1 MNKKIKIYNIR
12 NKRVVLDRDL
22 AIAFGVETKRMNEQI
37 KRNKEKFLL
46 DSVFQ
51 LTKEEWQNLSNSSL
65 MSHFATSNNTGRG
78 GVRKLPFAFTEA
90 GVQVL
95 KTLMKSS
102 VEIEFEE
109 ESPLPAIYE
118 ESWNE
123 GTVVLYSAE
132 NLSESLEVKV
142 TEDNVWLNRN
152 QIAILFGRDIK
163 TISKHINNAMME
175 ELQNTPTVAN
185 FATVQTEG
193 GRDVLR
199 YIEYYNLDMVLS
211 VGYRVKSPNGVAFR
225 RWANKVLKDNILHQ
239 NYLEKRVE
247 RLEIRVSKTEEHL
260 DMVIKNALPP
270 IEQIFMQGQFFDA
283 YKLFSDL
290 IGSAKRRVIII
301 DNYIDAS
308 VLKLLSKRAEG
319 VTGIIYTSEK
329 CYRNETFNLDLQ
341 RFNSQYPSVE
351 VYPMSKVH
359 DRFMIIDDTLYSS
372 GGSFKDA
379 GKKLFSFEKMQ
390 ENPKVVLNII
400 RNE

>member
-1 MNKKIKIYNIR
+1 MQTYKVR
-12 NKRVVLDRDL
+12 GRQVVIDRDL
-22 AIAFGVETKRMNEQI
+22 ANEFGIETKYLKRVV
-37 KRNKEKFLL
+37 KRNLNLL
-46 DSVFQ
+46 NGEDFVFEM
-51 LTKEEWQNLSNSSL
+51 TKEECLRCQIVTLNASQGNHL
-65 MSHFATSNNTGRG
+65 
-78 GVRKLPFAFTEA
+78 KYLPFAFTKE

-95 KTLMKSS
+95 KSLLKSGMD
-102 VEIEFEE
+102 IEFPEE
-109 ESPLPAIYE
+109 PPLPAVYE

-163 TISKHINNAMME
+163 TISKHINNAMIE

-225 RWANKVLKDNILHQ
+225 RWANKVIKDKILHQ

-247 RLEIRVSKTEEHL
+247 RLEIRVSKTEEN
-260 DMVIKNALPP
+260 MEMMINRSLPP
-270 IEQIFMQGQFFDA
+270 VEQIFMQGQFFDA

-290 IGSAKRRVIII
+290 IRSAKERVIII
-301 DNYIDAS
+301 DNYVDES
-308 VLKLLSKRAEG
+308 VLELLRKRNAG
-319 VTGIIYTSEK
+319 VIGVIYTSER
-329 CYRNETFNLDLQ
+329 CYSNNNFKLDLQ
-341 RFNSQYPSVE
+341 KYNAQYPHID

-359 DRFMIIDDTLYSS
+359 DRFMIIDDVLYSS

-379 GKKLFSFEKMQ
+379 GKKLFSFEKMTLSPDVILQ
-390 ENPKVVLNII
+390 LVSN
-400 RNE
+400 

>member
-1 MNKKIKIYNIR
+1 MHLSVYYVRQKL
-12 NKRVVLDRDL
+12 VVLDRDL
-22 AIAFGVETKRMNEQI
+22 AAAFGVETKQLKRVVKRHPELFTGDETAFELTMEECSRCQNGTMNE
-37 KRNKEKFLL
+37 
-46 DSVFQ
+46 
-51 LTKEEWQNLSNSSL
+51 
-65 MSHFATSNNTGRG
+65 GRG
-78 GVRKLPFAFTEA
+78 SNIKYLPFAFTQA

-109 ESPLPAIYE
+109 EPPLPAIYE

-225 RWANKVLKDNILHQ
+225 RWANKVIKEKILYH

-247 RLEIRVSKTEEHL
+247 RLEIRVSKTEKNM
-260 DMVIKNALPP
+260 DMIINNSLPP
-270 IEQIFMQGQFFDA
+270 AEQIFM
-283 YKLFSDL
+283 
-290 IGSAKRRVIII
+290 
-301 DNYIDAS
+301 
-308 VLKLLSKRAEG
+308 
-319 VTGIIYTSEK
+319 
-329 CYRNETFNLDLQ
+329 
-341 RFNSQYPSVE
+341 
-351 VYPMSKVH
+351 
-359 DRFMIIDDTLYSS
+359 
-372 GGSFKDA
+372 
-379 GKKLFSFEKMQ
+379 
-390 ENPKVVLNII
+390 
-400 RNE
+400 

>member
-1 MNKKIKIYNIR
+1 MQIHNIR
-12 NKRVVLDRDL
+12 GKKVVLDREL
-22 AIAFGVETKRMNEQI
+22 AATLGVETKLI
-37 KRNKEKFLL
+37 KRNVKRHPELFVSDDFAFEMTEEECLRCL
-46 DSVFQ
+46 PDT
-51 LTKEEWQNLSNSSL
+51 TKHS
-65 MSHFATSNNTGRG
+65 GRG
-78 GVRKLPFAFTEA
+78 GSRYLPIAITEK

-95 KTLMKSS
+95 KSLMKSYADIDFS
-102 VEIEFEE
+102 DE
-109 ESPLPAIYE
+109 PLLPAIYE
-118 ESWNE
+118 ESWND

-163 TISKHINNAMME
+163 TISKHINNAMIE

-225 RWANKVLKDNILHQ
+225 RWANKVIKDKILHQ

-247 RLEIRVSKTEEHL
+247 RLEIRVSKTEEN
-260 DMVIKNALPP
+260 MEMMINRSLPP
-270 IEQIFMQGQFFDA
+270 AEQIFMQGQFFDA

-290 IGSAKRRVIII
+290 IRSAKERVIII
-301 DNYIDAS
+301 DNYIDEN
-308 VLKLLSKRAEG
+308 VLKLLSKRAECVVG
-319 VTGIIYTSEK
+319 VIYTSEK
-329 CYRNETFNLDLQ
+329 CYYNEIFNLDLQ
-341 RFNSQYPSVE
+341 KFNTQYVPIE
-351 VYPMSKVH
+351 VHSMSKVH

-379 GKKLFSFEKMQ
+379 GKKLFSFEKMGL
-390 ENPKVVLNII
+390 NPDEVLKMIKN
-400 RNE
+400 